1 MENLLILLVFLPII
15 SGSLFLFF
23 RSRIT
28 KYSAFIVSVIELI
41 IAVVVFIGF
50 IQDTGQHYYVNIPW
64 IQEWGI
70 NLELNID
77 GINILF
83 VLLTGI
89 GIPLIILAGWDKNYH
104 NFGLMDGMVLILQ
117 GALMGVYLSFNAF
130 VYYIFWELTLIPAYI
145 ILLIWGG
152 ENRMRITLKFFMY
165 TLAGSLFMLI
175 ALISL
180 YQSTQVEHSF
190 SWQAFQNLTLDGPR
204 QFWLFLAFIVA
215 FMIKTPVFPFHSWQP
230 DTYTQAPSAGTML
243 LSSLMSKMGIFSL
256 LRWLLPVL
264 PLTVSKYAPYVM
276 WVAVISAIYA
286 SVIAL
291 QQKNIK
297 TLFAYSSMSHLSLIV
312 AAIFT
317 LGNLAIQGALL
328 MMFAHGIAIIALF
341 FVADIFKIRTDSQ
354 WLPDMGGFQ
363 AKAPVFAALYLVILL
378 ASVGFPLTSGFPGEL
393 LIIIGLVKISL
404 WLAILAGLTLILGV
418 VYMLLAYKSAMLG
431 GTNSSTF
438 ADLNARERFVFAIL
452 VVLIFLIGIF
462 PTVFL
467 RTTQNS
473 VDMLGRLFINY

>member
-1 MENLLILLVFLPII
+1 
-15 SGSLFLFF
+15 
-23 RSRIT
+23 
-28 KYSAFIVSVIELI
+28 
-41 IAVVVFIGF
+41 
-50 IQDTGQHYYVNIPW
+50 
-64 IQEWGI
+64 
-70 NLELNID
+70 
-77 GINILF
+77 
-83 VLLTGI
+83 
-89 GIPLIILAGWDKNYH
+89 
-104 NFGLMDGMVLILQ
+104 
-117 GALMGVYLSFNAF
+117 
-130 VYYIFWELTLIPAYI
+130 
-145 ILLIWGG
+145 
-152 ENRMRITLKFFMY
+152 MRITLKFFMY